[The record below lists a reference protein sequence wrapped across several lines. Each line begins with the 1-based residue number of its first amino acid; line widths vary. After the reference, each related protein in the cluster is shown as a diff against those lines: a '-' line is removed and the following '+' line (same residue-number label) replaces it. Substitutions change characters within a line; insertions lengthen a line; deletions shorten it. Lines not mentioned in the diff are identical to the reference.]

1 MKSKYGSLL
10 LTLVLVAVS
19 GAGGA
24 WIGARLL
31 QPQINTH
38 TEFHDRLFSELRL
51 SDDQQKLMDALEA
64 QYATENRAHRERLAA
79 ANLALA
85 DAIEREDAYGVEVE
99 HAVDN
104 VHAAM
109 LDLQKSTIR
118 HLYEMRDIL
127 NTDQKAI
134 FDRYVAKTLRDY
146 AN

>member
-1 MKSKYGSLL
+1 MKSKYGPLL
-10 LTLVLVAVS
+10 LTLILVAVS

-24 WIGARLL
+24 WIGVRLL
-31 QPQINTH
+31 QPPINTH
-38 TEFHDRLFSELRL
+38 AEFHDHLFSELRL
-51 SDDQQKLMDALEA
+51 SADQKALMDALEA
-64 QYATENRAHRERLAA
+64 RYATENRTHRERLAA

-85 DAIEREDAYGVEVE
+85 DAIEREDAYGAEVE
-99 HAVDN
+99 HAVEN
-104 VHAAM
+104 IHAAM

-127 NTDQKAI
+127 NTNQKTI